1 MSDEFRYD
9 PETGAFRPKS
19 SPPPNR
25 KKQQD
30 GDLGGWFIIAFLF
43 FSGLWPLGL
52 VLLIS
57 KLSDG
62 KKNKTHRAPVQQ
74 SAPVAE
80 SKKKSAAQ
88 KAKQTAKKAAR
99 SPVPTDK
106 TARTLTIIGAIVTAI
121 FGVGLLSTI
130 GEGIAYGFPGYMWE
144 DIFSIG
150 GFLAAGLVTLFSGR
164 RMKKR
169 ARRFARYL
177 AIMGERDSVSI
188 DELCTAA
195 GKRRSTVE
203 RDLDVML
210 DKGILGE
217 LAYYDEGRGML
228 YRSANARS
236 AEVLREQQEKEAR
249 EQQEKKAEQP
259 ASGDYDGYLAAIRRA
274 NDRIPDEELSDKMD
288 RMEEIARRIFRE
300 IEEHPEK
307 KQQASKF
314 LDYYLPTT
322 LKLLE
327 TYADFD
333 EAGVEGEN
341 LRQAKTRIE
350 TIMDSLVAGFE
361 HQLDEL
367 YRSEAMDVDSDI
379 RVMESMLRRDTATVA
394 DDFGLGS
401 AAAVRRFPDE
411 E

>member
-25 KKQQD
+25 KKQN

-52 VLLIS
+52 VLLIG

-188 DELCTAA
+188 DELCAAA

-210 DKGILGE
+210 DKGFLGE

-236 AEVLREQQEKEAR
+236 AEVLR

>member
-9 PETGAFRPKS
+9 PETGSFRPKN
-19 SPPPNR
+19 SPPPR
-25 KKQQD
+25 QPKKNGND
-30 GDLGGWFIIAFLF
+30 DWGAWFLIVFLF
-43 FSGLWPLGL
+43 CSGLWPLGL
-52 VLLIS
+52 IFLIS
-57 KLSDG
+57 KLKDG
-62 KKNKTHRAPVQQ
+62 KKQTHRAPTAQ
-74 SAPVAE
+74 SAPKAE
-80 SKKKSAAQ
+80 PQKKTAAQ
-88 KAKQTAKKAAR
+88 RAKQTAKKAAR
-99 SPVPTDK
+99 SPMPTDK
-106 TARTLTIIGAIVTAI
+106 TARTLTIIGGILTAV
-121 FGVGLLSTI
+121 FGIGLLSTI
-130 GEGIAYGFPGYMWE
+130 GEALAYGFLGYMWE
-144 DIFSIG
+144 DLFSIG
-150 GFLAAGLVTLFSGR
+150 GFLAAGLVTLFAGR

-195 GKRRSTVE
+195 GKRRATVE

-228 YRSANARS
+228 YRSAGARS
-236 AEVLREQQEKEAR
+236 AEVLREQQEKQAR
-249 EQQEKKAEQP
+249 EQLSKKEEQP
-259 ASGDYDGYLAAIRRA
+259 AEGDYNGYLAAIRRA
-274 NDRIPDEELSDKMD
+274 NDRIPDKELSDKMD
-288 RMEEIARRIFRE
+288 RMEEIARKIFRE

-307 KQQASKF
+307 KQQAAKF

-341 LRQAKTRIE
+341 LRQAKNRIE